1 MDTNI
6 HKFFMLQLLKDIFSD
21 VLLSSVLAFKGGTAT
36 MFFHNLPRFSTD
48 LDFNLLDPQKEEEVY
63 ERVRKIVL
71 KYGKIHDEATKHYG
85 IIIVLDYGIGERKLK
100 IEISNR
106 QYENHYEIRNYLGL
120 QMRVMVKEDM
130 FAHKLCALLDRT
142 EITSR
147 DVFDCWFFLKERTS
161 INKAIVESR
170 MGMPIEEYLDKCIES
185 VQDISEKSLISG
197 LGELAEGEMKN
208 FVRHGLKD
216 ELISLMTMFKA
227 FPSFS

>member
-1 MDTNI
+1 
-6 HKFFMLQLLKDIFSD
+6 MLQLLKDIFSD
-21 VLLSSVLAFKGGTAT
+21 ALLSSVLAFKGGTAS

-48 LDFNLLDPQKEEEVY
+48 LDFNLLDSDKEKEAY
-63 ERVRKIVL
+63 KRLRRIVL
-71 KYGKIHDEATKHYG
+71 KYGNIHDEAIKHYG

-106 QYENHYEIRNYLGL
+106 LYDNHYEILNYLGL

-170 MGMPIEEYLDKCIES
+170 MGMSIEQYIDKCIER
-185 VQDISEKSLISG
+185 VRDISDNSLISG
-197 LGELAEGEMKN
+197 LGELTDGEMKN
-208 FVRHGLKD
+208 FVRKGLKN
-216 ELISLMTMFKA
+216 ELITLLTMFKA

>member
-1 MDTNI
+1 
-6 HKFFMLQLLKDIFSD
+6 MLQLLKDIFSD
-21 VLLSSVLAFKGGTAT
+21 ALLSSLLAFKGGTAT
-36 MFFHNLPRFSTD
+36 MFFHDLPRFSTD
-48 LDFNLLDPQKEEEVY
+48 LDFNLLDPEKEAEVHD
-63 ERVRKIVL
+63 RVRKIIL
-71 KYGKIHDEATKHYG
+71 KYGKIHDEAIKYYG

-106 QYENHYEIRNYLGL
+106 LYDNHYEIRNYLGL

-130 FAHKLCALLDRT
+130 FANKLCALLART

-161 INKAIVESR
+161 INKEIVESR
-170 MGMPIEEYLDKCIES
+170 MRMPIEEYLDKCIAS

-197 LGELAEGEMKN
+197 LGELTEGEMKN

-216 ELISLMTMFKA
+216 ELISLLAMFKA
-227 FPSFS
+227 FPSFA